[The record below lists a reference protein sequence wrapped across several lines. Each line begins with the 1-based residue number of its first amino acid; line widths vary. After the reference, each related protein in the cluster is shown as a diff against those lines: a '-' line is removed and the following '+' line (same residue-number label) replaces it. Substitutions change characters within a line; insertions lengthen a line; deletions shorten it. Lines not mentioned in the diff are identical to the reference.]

1 MIPSDF
7 RVDCALSGSC
17 TRALA
22 GRTLASRC
30 GEWGLNHAIDEAT
43 LQRGPRR
50 HAHGAGRRILIGG
63 GRPFR
68 IMGADRHTGG
78 VVGGFAR
85 FLDYTATLLPFLS
98 TTLVA
103 VAGWASTVAEIVL
116 GVALL
121 AGVRVR
127 LAALASGVLLLTFA
141 VAMTT
146 ALGPEA
152 PLSYSVWTA
161 AAGAFLL
168 AQDQPAA
175 SWALHPREKPTT
187 EVASSGIPSGP
198 VSTFHSQ

>member
-1 MIPSDF
+1 MRSTK
-7 RVDCALSGSC
+7 RLSNAAPVAM
-17 TRALA
+17 RMALA
-22 GRTLASRC
+22 
-30 GEWGLNHAIDEAT
+30 
-43 LQRGPRR
+43 
-50 HAHGAGRRILIGG
+50 AGFLSAV
-63 GRPFR
+63 
-68 IMGADRHTGG
+68 ADRFGLWGPIGTPG
-78 VVGGFAR
+78 VSWGGFAK

-103 VAGWASTVAEIVL
+103 VAGWAATVAEIVL

-141 VAMTT
+141 IAMTT

-175 SWALHPREKPTT
+175 SWALHSREKPST
-187 EVASSGIPSGP
+187 EVASSGISSGP
-198 VSTFHSQ
+198 VSTCHSQ